1 MKVRV
6 KTPFYDDNGI
16 HKRGD
21 VIEVKKFNPDRM
33 ELVPEEKE
41 KKAEPKRFLPKRK
54 DKPC

>member
-6 KTPFYDDNGI
+6 KTPFFDDNGL

-33 ELVPEEKE
+33 ELVPEEKGKKTE
-41 KKAEPKRFLPKRK
+41 PKKASAKKK
-54 DKPC
+54 G

>member
-41 KKAEPKRFLPKRK
+41 KKAEPKKVSAK
-54 DKPC
+54 KKG